1 MAVTGH
7 SVVAQISPALV
18 WVTNSSIK
26 LEQVIGDVD
35 WAPRSNT
42 ASQTISRFNIE
53 GTDISSS
60 FLSGTNRILIF
71 GDTIGTNVYY
81 NAADLID

>member
-1 MAVTGH
+1 MALTGH

-35 WAPRSNT
+35 WALRSNT
-42 ASQTISRFNIE
+42 ASQTISR
-53 GTDISSS
+53 
-60 FLSGTNRILIF
+60 
-71 GDTIGTNVYY
+71 TIGTNVYY
-81 NAADLID
+81 NAADPID